1 GRAGVKEEWR
11 GHLEELG
18 AAIKRPL
25 GDSTLVVDAGTRRRL
40 RAILALQEVD
50 HVEAHAAN
58 VSVSPEF
65 VQALGVKGG
74 DEADLAA
81 AAERVATNEVVADPH
96 LRPAA
101 PGNVIAT
108 FLTDEDR
115 NKARRRLA
123 RAKVGE
129 IHDAGPQALVI
140 NLLTAADPAAALQT
154 ISSQPGLR
162 SLEEQKLRN
171 LFNNVARTI
180 IGQGVVAGGAGGVG
194 LTGQGEVV
202 CVADTG
208 PETGNPARR
217 HAHRP

>member
-101 PGNVIAT
+101 PPAGLPRRAT
-108 FLTDEDR
+108 SLPHSSPTRTATRLD
-115 NKARRRLA
+115 AGSPAPRLA
-123 RAKVGE
+123 RSTMR
-129 IHDAGPQALVI
+129 DRRRWSSTCSPRRTQQPRCRRFRRSRDC
-140 NLLTAADPAAALQT
+140 AAWK
-154 ISSQPGLR
+154 SR
-162 SLEEQKLRN
+162 SYVTCSTMWR
-171 LFNNVARTI
+171 
-180 IGQGVVAGGAGGVG
+180 
-194 LTGQGEVV
+194 
-202 CVADTG
+202 
-208 PETGNPARR
+208 
-217 HAHRP
+217 